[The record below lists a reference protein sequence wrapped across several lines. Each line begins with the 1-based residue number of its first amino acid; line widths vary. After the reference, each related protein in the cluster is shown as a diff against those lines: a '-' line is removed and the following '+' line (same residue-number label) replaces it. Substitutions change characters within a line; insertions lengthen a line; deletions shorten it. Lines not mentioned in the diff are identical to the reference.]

1 LNLGAEGA
9 FLERSAETVPAAAAA
24 VGGGGA
30 AVGKEKEKEKEKHS
44 ALSWF
49 SHRDIPLLIESLRA
63 PVAALS
69 ASVYTYMYSNTHAK
83 AAAAAATAAS
93 ASAKVEGVT
102 IEESEGGITITAAP

>member
-1 LNLGAEGA
+1 LDAEGA
-9 FLERSAETVPAAAAA
+9 FLERPAETVPAAAA
-24 VGGGGA
+24 GGGGA
-30 AVGKEKEKEKEKHS
+30 AGGKEKEKEKHS

-102 IEESEGGITITAAP
+102 IEQSEGDITITAAP